1 MRFDAPSPELMDG
14 RDSLALLLSDLSS
27 DPALNAAQICRAAQA
42 LSNWRDEL
50 EDQILTQTDC
60 AA

>member
-1 MRFDAPSPELMDG
+1 MRFDAPSPELIEG
-14 RDSLALLLSDLSS
+14 ADSLPALLSDLSS
-27 DPALNAAQICRAAQA
+27 DPALNPAQICRAARA
-42 LSNWRDEL
+42 LGNWRDEL